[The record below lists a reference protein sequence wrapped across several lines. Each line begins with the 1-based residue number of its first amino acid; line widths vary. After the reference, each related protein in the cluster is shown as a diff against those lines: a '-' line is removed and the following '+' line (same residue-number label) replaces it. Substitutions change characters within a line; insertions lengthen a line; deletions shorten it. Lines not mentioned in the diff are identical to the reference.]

1 MKDIKT
7 TEKNRIVLKK
17 ILEMGPSVVKIVEDV
32 LSDAQTYENMLTAY
46 VEEALAFQE
55 RIKYLESENRGLRE
69 EIKTLKTIH

>member
-1 MKDIKT
+1 MKPIKT

-55 RIKYLESENRGLRE
+55 RIKYLELENRGLRE